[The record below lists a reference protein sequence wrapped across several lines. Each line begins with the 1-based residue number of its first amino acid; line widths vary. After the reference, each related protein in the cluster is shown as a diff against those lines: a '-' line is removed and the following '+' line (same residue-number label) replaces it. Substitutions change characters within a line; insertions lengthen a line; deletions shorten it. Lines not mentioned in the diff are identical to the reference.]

1 MTNDFLYFSPLSLSC
16 FSRHWLFDEGS
27 NRTNEND
34 ARPDPGNNAPFGAGG
49 FDWQ

>member
-1 MTNDFLYFSPLSLSC
+1 MEIFC

-34 ARPDPGNNAPFGAGG
+34 ARPDVGNNPPFGAGG
-49 FDWQ
+49 FNWQ